1 MHLPRYQANL
11 EKMKKSG
18 YEVIEYA
25 KKSKG
30 VSYLLCLILVFTCEI
45 TEQRISRRNT
55 YELELLT

>member
-25 KKSKG
+25 RKSKG
-30 VSYLLCLILVFTCEI
+30 VSYLTMP
-45 TEQRISRRNT
+45 NT
-55 YELELLT
+55 SLYL